1 MKKLLAVLIIG
12 LSINCVSFA
21 IDNNIQ
27 ISDKYKKLYQLR
39 QNAEYGLYAGDMSM
53 YNADYTNKADNF
65 LQKGDLE
72 KANKYINL
80 AIYYYDSNPL
90 TYVIKSELDLLNN
103 DIECAKANFDKVFD
117 ILGNDVDKYDSRSSL
132 IIRID
137 KLDAKIA
144 MAEKDYNKASD
155 IIDEIRERWTTFD
168 NEVIKLDGEC
178 LILNGKSLNN
188 EDSIKAGQ
196 FLINASNM
204 IDRINIAIK
213 KNPNNSENYY
223 QKAIL
228 QYELLKEN
236 KFALANVNKALEL
249 SKQSKYLLLKSQLV
263 TDKET
268 QLNLINEAIKLSPV
282 NNADVYGAKA
292 NYYYKRENYERALQD
307 YLKALKYGGNEEDYA
322 DQLGWCYYEQENFE
336 QSLKYFVISNNIGG
350 QADSLLNL
358 GKYKEALE
366 LYKKIVDNSDY
377 DQDVVKSNMAICKQN
392 LK

>member
-27 ISDKYKKLYQLR
+27 ISDKDKKLYQLR

-168 NEVIKLDGEC
+168 NAIFIIK
-178 LILNGKSLNN
+178 
-188 EDSIKAGQ
+188 
-196 FLINASNM
+196 
-204 IDRINIAIK
+204 
-213 KNPNNSENYY
+213 
-223 QKAIL
+223 
-228 QYELLKEN
+228 
-236 KFALANVNKALEL
+236 
-249 SKQSKYLLLKSQLV
+249 
-263 TDKET
+263 
-268 QLNLINEAIKLSPV
+268 
-282 NNADVYGAKA
+282 
-292 NYYYKRENYERALQD
+292 
-307 YLKALKYGGNEEDYA
+307 
-322 DQLGWCYYEQENFE
+322 
-336 QSLKYFVISNNIGG
+336 
-350 QADSLLNL
+350 
-358 GKYKEALE
+358 
-366 LYKKIVDNSDY
+366 
-377 DQDVVKSNMAICKQN
+377 
-392 LK
+392 